1 MWCSLFIF
9 IFLTC
14 LLVLE
19 REGKGEGEKEK
30 EVDVR
35 EKHRLVASHTR
46 HNWGLNPQPRYV
58 PWPGIEP
65 PTFWCTGW
73 CSNQL
78 SHTSQG
84 RWSLSKGHWRLVRRE
99 APPRVWVGVQL
110 RRVCKSF
117 CFKFFWFSYWK
128 GKQQIP
134 NFPWSTVSPVT
145 NLTFNQENILG
156 ESQRTPACL
165 APQELR
171 ALWEFLA
178 RGSHGSRGY

>member
-1 MWCSLFIF
+1 MWERNIDW
-9 IFLTC
+9 
-14 LLVLE
+14 LLPTHATTGDWTHNLGMCPDQESNPQHFGVQDDAPTNWATPA
-19 REGKGEGEKEK
+19 REGDHCLKAIGGLWEGKLYR
-30 EVDVR
+30 VCG
-35 EKHRLVASHTR
+35 
-46 HNWGLNPQPRYV
+46 WGY
-58 PWPGIEP
+58 
-65 PTFWCTGW
+65 
-73 CSNQL
+73 
-78 SHTSQG
+78 
-84 RWSLSKGHWRLVRRE
+84 SLEG
-99 APPRVWVGVQL
+99 
-110 RRVCKSF
+110 RVCKSF